1 MKPTS
6 RAVAASAA
14 TLFTFSVFVMTASAA
29 HAGEYCMTNI
39 SGMRG
44 CSFSSMEQC
53 LATASGIVGSCAR
66 DPFYTSP
73 NNALAYLPK
82 HPQSRSEHRTEKEL
96 VRH

>member
-1 MKPTS
+1 
-6 RAVAASAA
+6 
-14 TLFTFSVFVMTASAA
+14 
-29 HAGEYCMTNI
+29 
-39 SGMRG
+39 
-44 CSFSSMEQC
+44 MEQC